1 MAIYWP
7 YTLIFR
13 HRSICRLQRVMS
25 KKAAKF
31 RKTDVTRAVKAVE
44 AAGLTVARVEFD
56 QQGGFSIVT
65 SPESESHP
73 EQALDGWLARH
84 AHAA

>member
-25 KKAAKF
+25 EKAAKF

-56 QQGGFSIVT
+56 RDGKFSVFT
-65 SPESESHP
+65 SQEAESHP
-73 EQALDGWLARH
+73 GQPLDEWLARN
-84 AHAA
+84 ARLA